1 MFLIDVAFG
10 GPREREGVIKFGAEV
25 RDEVGGV
32 GDGVV
37 VVVVVGGGG
46 GGRRRRR
53 RRRRSGTGTCGR
65 EDVVEEGG
73 DEVGLETWTR
83 DAVDDEE

>member
-46 GGRRRRR
+46 GGGRRR

>member
-32 GDGVV
+32 GDVGDVVVVV

-46 GGRRRRR
+46 GTGG
-53 RRRRSGTGTCGR
+53 GTGGGGA
-65 EDVVEEGG
+65 EGG
-73 DEVGLETWTR
+73 
-83 DAVDDEE
+83 AQI